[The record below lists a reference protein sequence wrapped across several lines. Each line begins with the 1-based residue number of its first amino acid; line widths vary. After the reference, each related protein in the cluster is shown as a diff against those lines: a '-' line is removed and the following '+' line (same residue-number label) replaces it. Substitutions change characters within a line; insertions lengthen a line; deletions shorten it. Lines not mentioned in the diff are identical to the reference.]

1 MQFTYCKNSIK
12 IRKECIIIII
22 IQKTMKKIFLLTL
35 VLITTLSACN
45 ADTSSVKNETVETTV
60 ETTEAKNKIE
70 KSGNISWE
78 TFDIS
83 DVEDGKTIQEI
94 SYVQF
99 SIDGNDK
106 LNASLKEANEQLKNG
121 AESFKSNMAED
132 ARERIGELGDD
143 FGHYSYNLRVEVKR
157 NDDEY
162 VSILVYIDSFTMG
175 AHGSTYRLGLNFDA
189 KTGERLYIEDM
200 VSDKNDLKAYLYDW
214 CGRNLTDEVM
224 LKNSNQ
230 VIADY
235 FKDLHQLQFII
246 QDKDLIVLMQEYE
259 FSVYAEGPVD
269 IEIND
274 EISNIGV
281 NKDLMGKVSFD
292 SEVVD

>member
-1 MQFTYCKNSIK
+1 
-12 IRKECIIIII
+12 
-22 IQKTMKKIFLLTL
+22 MKKFFLLSL
-35 VLITTLSACN
+35 VLVASLSACN
-45 ADTSSVKNETVETTV
+45 SDTSTAKNETVETTTIETSTIPTKNNV
-60 ETTEAKNKIE
+60 EKID
-70 KSGNISWE
+70 NITCE
-78 TFDIS
+78 TIDIS
-83 DVEDGKTIQEI
+83 DIEDGKMIQEI
-94 SYVQF
+94 SYVQL
-99 SIDGNDK
+99 SIEGNDK
-106 LNASLKEANEQLKNG
+106 VNASLREANEHIKNG
-121 AESFKSNMAED
+121 AESFKSNMSEE

-143 FGHYSYNLRVEVKR
+143 FGHYSYNLRVEVER

-200 VSDKNDLKAYLYDW
+200 VSDKNDLKGYLYDW

-224 LKNSNQ
+224 LKSSNQ
-230 VIADY
+230 IIADY
-235 FKDLHQLQFII
+235 FKDLHKLQFII
-246 QDKDLIVLMQEYE
+246 KDNDLIVLMQEYE

-269 IEIND
+269 IEVND

-281 NKDLMGKVSFD
+281 DKSLMGKMSFD